1 MAVIILEVSTR
12 YNYIFIDKF
21 LSVTLV
27 VFFSQVFLVF
37 FQEHLEVMLSRSCSA
52 SRAAAEAV
60 RQRPASAPSV

>member
-12 YNYIFIDKF
+12 SNYIFIDKF
-21 LSVTLV
+21 LSVPL

-52 SRAAAEAV
+52 SRTAAEAV